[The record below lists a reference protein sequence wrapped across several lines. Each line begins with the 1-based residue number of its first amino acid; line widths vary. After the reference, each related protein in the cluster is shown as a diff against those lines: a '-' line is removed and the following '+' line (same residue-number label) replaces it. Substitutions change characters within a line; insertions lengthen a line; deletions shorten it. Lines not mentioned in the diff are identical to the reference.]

1 MNELKQARGEL
12 KRLRTDMVKFRAEER
27 HRMKKVENI
36 VSSGQITLVEK
47 KQIENGDFGEPE
59 KKKTKVE
66 ADVKNGFSFP
76 PIGNEASMS
85 SNFLLANKVKLR
97 APF

>member
-36 VSSGQITLVEK
+36 VSSGKITLVEK
-47 KQIENGDFGEPE
+47 KLIESGDFGEPE

-66 ADVKNGFSFP
+66 AEIKNGFSFS
-76 PIGNEASMS
+76 PIG
-85 SNFLLANKVKLR
+85 KVAFFCGIKKLIR
-97 APF
+97 QN